1 MTRLFRNLLV
11 LALVLVVASSALA
24 EDKLFLWQIEGERAT
39 IHLTGS
45 IHVGKPEFYPLPEG
59 LEAAFTASPILA
71 VEVDIADPAVMQAA
85 AQITMTR
92 GMLPGD
98 ATLKTSLEKKVWL
111 DLVVYAEAR
120 DIDLTPYMK
129 LRPSL
134 VAMVLVLEEYRRHG
148 FDENLGVDR
157 HFLDAARAAG
167 KEIRQLET
175 IEAQMALFMD
185 MSDTLDDLL
194 ILEVIEQAD
203 QIIEFTDK
211 MIAAWNTGDAV
222 ALDDMLQSQMGDEPE
237 MVEFY
242 RKLLDN
248 RNVDMVDK
256 INQWLHGDEDVFVV
270 VGAGHFGGEMGMI
283 SLLEQKGW
291 AVHQIVR

>member
-11 LALVLVVASSALA
+11 LALVLAVASSALA

-129 LRPSL
+129 LRPSM

-148 FDENLGVDR
+148 FDENRGVDR
-157 HFLDAARAAG
+157 LFLDAARAAG

-203 QIIEFTDK
+203 QIIELTDK
-211 MIAAWNTGDAV
+211 MIAAWSTGDAA
-222 ALDDMLQSQMGDEPE
+222 ALDDMMQSQMGDEPE

-256 INQWLHGDEDVFVV
+256 IDQWLHGDEDVFVV

-283 SLLEQKGW
+283 SLLDQKGW